1 MTTAPHNGYDTTPE
15 HVLFMVFAL
24 RERNGLP
31 CKFDFSC
38 VVVLPGVV
46 FQIDTLVVPP
56 FMASRKNTRNF
67 WR

>member
-38 VVVLPGVV
+38 VVGHCQVV
-46 FQIDTLVVPP
+46 GDDSVIRQ
-56 FMASRKNTRNF
+56 
-67 WR
+67 